1 MACRNKYRTVC
12 LDNQI
17 TRLRDQRAA
26 ALATGR
32 LGDAAEL
39 TRQLD
44 ELYAELGSGSIP
56 SYYASD
62 RGGQQ

>member
-1 MACRNKYRTVC
+1 MVCRDKYRTVC
-12 LDNQI
+12 LNSEI
-17 TRLRDQRAA
+17 TRLRHCRAT

-44 ELYAELGSGSIP
+44 ELYAEHGSENIS
-56 SYYASD
+56 SYQMSD
-62 RGGQQ
+62 RGAQQ